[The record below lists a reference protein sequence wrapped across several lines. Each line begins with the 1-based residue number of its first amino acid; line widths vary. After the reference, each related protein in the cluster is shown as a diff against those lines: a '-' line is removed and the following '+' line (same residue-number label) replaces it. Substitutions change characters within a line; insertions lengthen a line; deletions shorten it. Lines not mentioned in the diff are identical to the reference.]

1 MRSPILTVERELVV
15 EVYGVRIARLPF
27 REQDANLLVIQKPGA
42 IRVGVST
49 PDQIVHG
56 AADPFR
62 VEGDGPEIP
71 GVLSVDF
78 GHVADPMDDAET
90 VYPTFP
96 RWILVGRCCTLPM
109 TNVQPLDR
117 SIKDFPAPA
126 SIPSRLGTS
135 NLLPTRSTAQTF
147 LSGIPDKSHCAAAS
161 TASPRCRCKWTGPK
175 PCDTPQNLPEQL
187 AWDRHFGHLER
198 HVLRVLCHL
207 GTDLHQLLPQCCERP
222 VLHATGQRQTAQ
234 EIGQVVGQGEQLQAN
249 LVVGKAA
256 AGKPSPLERVLA
268 LLDPL
273 FGRAPAIVGSYWQ
286 NGAGANRGMDRRRCG
301 LAGRSLG

>member
-1 MRSPILTVERELVV
+1 
-15 EVYGVRIARLPF
+15 
-27 REQDANLLVIQKPGA
+27 
-42 IRVGVST
+42 
-49 PDQIVHG
+49 
-56 AADPFR
+56 
-62 VEGDGPEIP
+62 
-71 GVLSVDF
+71 
-78 GHVADPMDDAET
+78 
-90 VYPTFP
+90 
-96 RWILVGRCCTLPM
+96 M

-126 SIPSRLGTS
+126 STPSRLGTS
-135 NLLPTRSTAQTF
+135 NLLPTRSAAQTF

-207 GTDLHQLLPQCCERP
+207 GTDLHQLLPQCCKRP

-256 AGKPSPLERVLA
+256 AGKPGREKGDILLYEQTSRMSPFLC
-268 LLDPL
+268 
-273 FGRAPAIVGSYWQ
+273 
-286 NGAGANRGMDRRRCG
+286 DRPEVRTSLKTRCVQHFS
-301 LAGRSLG
+301 RIT

>member
-1 MRSPILTVERELVV
+1 MSSIGTSSLRHTLTENIPPLSET
-15 EVYGVRIARLPF
+15 IARLIDHVPICRPSESTGTGSHF
-27 REQDANLLVIQKPGA
+27 GWEPTYWAIGSQRNGLVPLNQQNWRLL
-42 IRVGVST
+42 GVS
-49 PDQIVHG
+49 
-56 AADPFR
+56 
-62 VEGDGPEIP
+62 
-71 GVLSVDF
+71 
-78 GHVADPMDDAET
+78 
-90 VYPTFP
+90 PTFP

-109 TNVQPLDR
+109 TKVQPLDW

-126 SIPSRLGTS
+126 STPSRLGSS
-135 NLLPTRSTAQTF
+135 NLLPTRSAAQTC

-222 VLHATGQRQTAQ
+222 VLHVTGQRQTAQ
-234 EIGQVVGQGEQLQAN
+234 EVGQVVGQGEQLQAN

-273 FGRAPAIVGSYWQ
+273 FGRARP
-286 NGAGANRGMDRRRCG
+286 
-301 LAGRSLG
+301 L